1 MDKYKPRIIDTLL
14 KKKLQAKGAVLIE
27 GPKWCGKTTTCEQF
41 AKSAVYM
48 ADPLKREENLRFAG
62 LDIILTGSSVVP
74 KDKEDWIVHTGTG
87 RIARLRMRPMSL
99 WESGESTGEVSIG
112 ELLKGNVI
120 NTAHA
125 QAMGIGEIAYLS
137 SRWS

>member
-1 MDKYKPRIIDTLL
+1 M
-14 KKKLQAKGAVLIE
+14 GAVLVE
-27 GPKWCGKTTTCEQF
+27 GTKWCGKTTTCEQF

-74 KDKEDWIVHTGTG
+74 KDKEDRIVHTGTG

-125 QAMGIGEIAYLS
+125 QAMGIGEVAYLS